1 MVMQTLRLIVMNV
14 MLQILI
20 LQQTRTTQRLLYRQI
35 VKHATQLFRVGSL
48 PVFPYT
54 IIFIFFRER
63 MQPLQA
69 NVLTAITETILQ
81 LQTHV
86 WVAIRMIIIQLLRR
100 RIAVPDLVQIAKH
113 AIARM
118 HGSLQ
123 ILITMENTF
132 RFTQANMQVSGMPA
146 VIVIPI
152 LQIILCSPALIVT
165 NIIK

>member
-1 MVMQTLRLIVMNV
+1 MVMQTHRLIVMNV

-35 VKHATQLFRVGSL
+35 VKHATHLFRAGSL

-54 IIFIFFRER
+54 IIFILFRER

-86 WVAIRMIIIQLLRR
+86 WVAIRMIIVQLLRR

-123 ILITMENTF
+123 LLITMENTF
-132 RFTQANMQVSGMPA
+132 RYIPAIMPVNGMPA
-146 VIVIPI
+146 VIVI
-152 LQIILCSPALIVT
+152 LLHQIILCFRA
-165 NIIK
+165 